1 MKLIFKSVAIMIG
14 ILSMMNFKLV
24 ACMSSAVGLQGI
36 AGEYSAKKRPFIAE
50 RLF

>member
-1 MKLIFKSVAIMIG
+1 MESKHNELPKTDREMLYLI
-14 ILSMMNFKLV
+14 NQ
-24 ACMSSAVGLQGI
+24 QGI